1 MRLPACHRV
10 HRSRLPNSVEP
21 IARVPTTQPMN
32 ESFRRVLT
40 GAIFFI
46 ITMIV
51 AICGYI
57 MAGWSIL
64 DSVYMVVITVF
75 GVGFGE
81 VRPITDPTLRIF
93 TILVIIA
100 GTTSAVYT
108 VGGVVQMF
116 TEGEIN
122 RALGVR
128 RMIKTIETL
137 NQHVIICGFG
147 RMGQI
152 LSREMKEAN
161 QPFVIVDNNAGRI
174 TEAQELNYLVVTGN
188 ATDEEVLEMAGVKRA
203 RLLATVLPDDAA
215 NVFITLT
222 SRGLN
227 ANLNILAR
235 GEFPSTERK
244 LRLAGADHV
253 VLPATIGALRM
264 ARIVTHPASTDFLDQ
279 NDGSR
284 TLNELLIQLDV
295 QLDELHI
302 SKGSPLIGGFVKDL
316 EIQGNA
322 TFIVVALRRADGF
335 TITNPSNTVTVHE
348 GDTVIVIGH
357 RGDLP
362 KLAARYTRKRDMRY
376 RGAKL

>member
-1 MRLPACHRV
+1 
-10 HRSRLPNSVEP
+10 
-21 IARVPTTQPMN
+21 MN
-32 ESFRRVLT
+32 QSFRRALT

-46 ITMIV
+46 ITIIV

-57 MAGWSIL
+57 TAGWSLI
-64 DSVYMVVITVF
+64 DSLYMVIITVF
-75 GVGFGE
+75 GVGFSE

-108 VGGVVQMF
+108 VGGVVQVI

-128 RMIKTIETL
+128 RMIKTLETL

-152 LSREMKEAN
+152 LAREMKESN
-161 QPFVIVDNNAGRI
+161 QPFVVVDSNAGRI

-188 ATDEEVLEMAGVKRA
+188 ATDEEVLEIAGVKRA
-203 RLLATVLPDDAA
+203 RVLATVLPDDAA

-264 ARIVTHPASTDFLDQ
+264 ARIVTHPTSTSFLDQ

-284 TLNELLIQLDV
+284 TLNELLTQLDI

-302 SKGSPLIGGFVKDL
+302 SKGSPLIGSFVKDL

-335 TITNPSNTVTVHE
+335 TITNPSSTVIVHE

-362 KLAARYTRKRDMRY
+362 KLAERYIRKRDMRY

>member
-1 MRLPACHRV
+1 
-10 HRSRLPNSVEP
+10 
-21 IARVPTTQPMN
+21 MN

-51 AICGYI
+51 ATCGYI

-161 QPFVIVDNNAGRI
+161 RPFVIVDSNAGRI
-174 TEAQELNYLVVTGN
+174 TEAQELDYLVVTGN
-188 ATDEEVLEMAGVKRA
+188 ATDEEVLELAGVKRA
-203 RLLATVLPDDAA
+203 RFLATVLPDDAA

-279 NDGSR
+279 NDGSN

-302 SKGSPLIGGFVKDL
+302 AKGSPLIGGFVKDL
-316 EIQGNA
+316 EIQDNT

>member
-1 MRLPACHRV
+1 
-10 HRSRLPNSVEP
+10 
-21 IARVPTTQPMN
+21 MN
-32 ESFRRVLT
+32 ESFRRVVT
-40 GAIFFI
+40 GAIFFVITI
-46 ITMIV
+46 IM
-51 AICGYI
+51 AICGYVT
-57 MAGWSIL
+57 AGWSLL

-93 TILVIIA
+93 TMLVIIA

-122 RALGVR
+122 RVLGTR
-128 RMIKTIETL
+128 RMIKTIATL

-152 LSREMKEAN
+152 LAREMKESN
-161 QPFVIVDNNAGRI
+161 HPFVVVDSNAGRI
-174 TEAQELNYLVVTGN
+174 TEAEELNYLVVTGN
-188 ATDEEVLEMAGVKRA
+188 ATDEEVLELAGIGRA
-203 RLLATVLPDDAA
+203 RFLATVLPDDAA

-227 ANLNILAR
+227 ANLSILAR

-279 NDGSR
+279 NDGSS
-284 TLNELLIQLDV
+284 TLNELLTQLDV

-302 SKGSPLIGGFVKDL
+302 AEGSPLIGSFVKDL
-316 EIQGNA
+316 EVQGNA
-322 TFIVVALRRADGF
+322 TFIVVALRRAEGF
-335 TITNPSNTVTVHE
+335 TVTNPDKTVAVHE